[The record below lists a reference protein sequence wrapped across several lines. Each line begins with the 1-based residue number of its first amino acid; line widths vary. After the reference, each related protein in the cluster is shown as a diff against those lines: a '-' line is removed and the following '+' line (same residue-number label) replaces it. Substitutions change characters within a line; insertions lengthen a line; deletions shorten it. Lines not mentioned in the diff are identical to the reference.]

1 MLQVD
6 DIFKMVTEVDT
17 EYNALLPVEQQEK
30 MKTVFDEIDAI
41 MLQFKQKIH
50 GWIRNVER

>member
-6 DIFKMVTEVDT
+6 DIFKMVTEVDN

-30 MKTVFDEIDAI
+30 NEDCF
-41 MLQFKQKIH
+41 
-50 GWIRNVER
+50 

>member
-6 DIFKMVTEVDT
+6 DIFKMVTEVDN

-30 MKTVFDEIDAI
+30 KKTVFDEIDAI

>member
-1 MLQVD
+1 MSIMLCYQLNS
-6 DIFKMVTEVDT
+6 KR
-17 EYNALLPVEQQEK
+17 K
-30 MKTVFDEIDAI
+30 MKTVFDEINAI

>member
-6 DIFKMVTEVDT
+6 DIFKMVTEVDN